1 MLHKIFRF
9 IDTLYQEPKT
19 TALEDA
25 IAGAQDAEKQALT
38 EQYLAEFHA
47 SEEACAKA
55 RAEFQLKRLH
65 RLQAF
70 IASKN
75 KSEPYQGDGRMTAVR

>member
-1 MLHKIFRF
+1 MLHRLF
-9 IDTLYQEPKT
+9 QAMEAMMQPPKT
-19 TALEDA
+19 TALQDA
-25 IAGAQDAEKQALT
+25 IAGAEDAEKQALT
-38 EQYLAEFHA
+38 EQTLAEFHA

-70 IASKN
+70 IAHKN
-75 KSEPYQGDGRMTAVR
+75 KSAPYEGDGRITAVR

>member
-9 IDTLYQEPKT
+9 LDNLYKEPKT

-38 EQYLAEFHA
+38 EQTMAEFHA

-70 IASKN
+70 ITNKN
-75 KSEPYQGDGRMTAVR
+75 KAVS